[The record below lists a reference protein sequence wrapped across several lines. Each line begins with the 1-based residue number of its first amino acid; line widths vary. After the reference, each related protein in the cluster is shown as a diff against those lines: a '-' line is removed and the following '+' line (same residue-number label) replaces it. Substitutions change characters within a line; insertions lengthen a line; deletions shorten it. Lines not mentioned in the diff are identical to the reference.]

1 MEARTM
7 RKLLAVLFTTALI
20 MLASVSVSWGN
31 DAAIEGGTWEGG
43 TWEGIDLGGTWE

>member
-1 MEARTM
+1 M
-7 RKLLAVLFTTALI
+7 RKLIAVAFTAALM

-31 DAAIEGGTWEGG
+31 EAAFEGGTWEGG